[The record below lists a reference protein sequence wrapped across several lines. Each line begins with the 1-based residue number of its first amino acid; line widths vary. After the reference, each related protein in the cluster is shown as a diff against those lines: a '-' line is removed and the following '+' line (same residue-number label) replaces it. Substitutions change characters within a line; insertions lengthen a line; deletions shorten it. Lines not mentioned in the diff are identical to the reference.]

1 MKPCDSVTI
10 SCAYWNALLK
20 EAELAGYAKRLA
32 LELECLLTSTRDTA
46 IQSRWWDSAHEALG
60 QYQEAV
66 DRLYRDDGE
75 PTMDEL
81 ANHSETRSS
90 P

>member
-1 MKPCDSVTI
+1 MSPDDIIKIRRYHFD
-10 SCAYWNALLK
+10 ALNR
-20 EAELAGYAKRLA
+20 EAEIAGYARRLA
-32 LELECLLTSTRDTA
+32 LELECLLTSTRDSA
-46 IQSRWWDSAHEALG
+46 IQSRWWDSAMEALG

-81 ANHSETRSS
+81 ANQLETRSS

>member
-10 SCAYWNALLK
+10 TCHYWNALLK
-20 EAELAGYAKRLA
+20 EAELAGHAKRLA
-32 LELECLLTSTRDTA
+32 LELECLLMSTRDSA
-46 IQSRWWDSAHEALG
+46 IQSRWWDSAMEALG
-60 QYQEAV
+60 QYQQAV

-81 ANHSETRSS
+81 ANQLETKDS

>member
-10 SCAYWNALLK
+10 SCHYWNALLK
-20 EAELAGYAKRLA
+20 EAELAGHAKRLA
-32 LELECLLTSTRDTA
+32 LELECLLTSTRDSA
-46 IQSRWWDSAHEALG
+46 IQSRWWDSAMEALG
-60 QYQEAV
+60 QYQDAV

-81 ANHSETRSS
+81 ANQIKTDGA

>member
-1 MKPCDSVTI
+1 MKPCDNVTI
-10 SCAYWNALLK
+10 SCHYWNALLK
-20 EAELAGYAKRLA
+20 EAELAGHAKRLA

-46 IQSRWWDSAHEALG
+46 IQSRWWDSAHEALA

-66 DRLYRDDGE
+66 DRLYSRDGE

-81 ANHSETRSS
+81 ANQLETRSS